1 MKLEEF
7 IEKTKP
13 HNYQNSA
20 PPFEPMDRHLWESKQ
35 LYSVIDCLHDSCAV
49 LDFGCGGNGT
59 LQHTLFGH
67 YPNSTYYGLDTDF
80 ISDDNYGFIEN
91 KNKSQNN
98 VFFKSSNELDK
109 VLPKVDCMVM
119 GSVFTHLSLAKM
131 KEILD
136 RTLPFY
142 DNGFQL
148 GFTAFLADVFL
159 FTGHGVYGPETY
171 AYTIL
176 NINWFEDYC
185 SKNDLT
191 LTLHSYT
198 QELVGVTIEAEVGTI
213 KHQNFLTISKKE

>member
-1 MKLEEF
+1 MMSCFVF
-7 IEKTKP
+7 IEL
-13 HNYQNSA
+13 N
-20 PPFEPMDRHLWESKQ
+20 
-35 LYSVIDCLHDSCAV
+35 
-49 LDFGCGGNGT
+49 T
-59 LQHTLFGH
+59 LVPAT
-67 YPNSTYYGLDTDF
+67 ST
-80 ISDDNYGFIEN
+80 
-91 KNKSQNN
+91 
-98 VFFKSSNELDK
+98 ELQIK
-109 VLPKVDCMVM
+109 FQA
-119 GSVFTHLSLAKM
+119 SIM

-213 KHQNFLTISKKE
+213 KHQNFLTMSKKE